1 MIFPLLSYE
10 RENENLGVQ
19 KMGEENIPLE
29 CYEFF
34 LTKNKEEQEQI
45 LKILHE
51 MDKYKNK

>member
-29 CYEFF
+29 CYEFL